1 MEKVT
6 VQGFRKYAVPPDENV
21 ASRLKATAETI
32 KSIGAEPI
40 LGTEE
45 EVDASQLVG
54 NGMYDPSPL
63 TSPPSDTR

>member
-40 LGTEE
+40 PGTEE
-45 EVDASQLVG
+45 EIDASQLDG
-54 NGMYDPSPL
+54 NGMYDPSKG
-63 TSPPSDTR
+63 